1 VETPVQKLLARAGL
15 LTIAEVSGHGK
26 PEVSDR
32 KDRPLYIYKGLS
44 SLLSADST
52 AHDNPG
58 TAVWWSCALKVIGV
72 TRDSKFGEEGGFCQS
87 RMKIPHFAGRKFPT
101 LEPYKA
107 ASLASDAV
115 EPSAV
120 FWRVL
125 GATES
130 EAKELDAARSCSRA
144 GTSPALRRSFIL

>member
-1 VETPVQKLLARAGL
+1 MPKSQINLTRLEEDFEQKAQRVFSQSDL
-15 LTIAEVSGHGK
+15 VS
-26 PEVSDR
+26 
-32 KDRPLYIYKGLS
+32 IF
-44 SLLSADST
+44 
-52 AHDNPG
+52 
-58 TAVWWSCALKVIGV
+58 AVRRFEWNL
-72 TRDSKFGEEGGFCQS
+72 CQS

-101 LEPYKA
+101 PQPYKA

-120 FWRVL
+120 LWRVL

-144 GTSPALRRSFIL
+144 GTSPALRRSFNR